1 VRQALAF
8 IRGDAIVRSFKT
20 SFPLVALT
28 ASLLAVPFTGAYAGA
43 FSDHSGAM
51 DAVTLVDFQGP
62 RADSIMNQLQGI
74 DQGIADARQ
83 AKTITPAEAHRLAV
97 RDANITRVAQ
107 RTAATDR
114 GRLPAGQ
121 YHQLMRRVDH
131 LDQRLRSD
139 TGSAMLMGD
148 GADSGH
154 YPNG

>member
-1 VRQALAF
+1 M
-8 IRGDAIVRSFKT
+8 RSFKT
-20 SFPLVALT
+20 SFTITALT
-28 ASLLAVPFTGAYAGA
+28 ASLLAVPFTGAYAST
-43 FSDHSGAM
+43 FREHSGAL
-51 DAVTLVDFQGP
+51 DAATLVDFQGP
-62 RADSIMNQLQGI
+62 RADSIMNQLHGI

-83 AKTITPAEAHRLAV
+83 AKTITPAVAHRLEA

-107 RTAATDR
+107 RTAATNH

-131 LDQRLRSD
+131 LDQQLLFD

-154 YPNG
+154 YPNGA